1 MLVYNFKYELK
12 ILYRNRWVQLLTVLL
27 LVFVWFLLD
36 ITGKQRVDKR
46 MGDIQAAQTMVEL
59 SDAKTLANL
68 KAIENGEDL
77 GLSNWIFQPT
87 Q

>member
-1 MLVYNFKYELK
+1 
-12 ILYRNRWVQLLTVLL
+12 
-27 LVFVWFLLD
+27 
-36 ITGKQRVDKR
+36 

-77 GLSNWIFQPT
+77 GLSNWIHSNLPNECWKFKSQIGGYACKRNGFHGHWAE
-87 Q
+87 